1 MTKHAPP
8 SEGGESSDNH
18 RPPPKDGTETMEH
31 GHHEGM
37 QEQSH
42 QNVPVGASDTTGGSL
57 SPAPFVQDTK
67 GGRRRRKSTRKPKR
81 KSKAAKK
88 SRKTA
93 RKSARKSRRRRR
105 R

>member
-1 MTKHAPP
+1 MTKHDPP
-8 SEGGESSDNH
+8 QGNESSDNH
-18 RPPPKDGTETMEH
+18 RSPPPPKGQTETM
-31 GHHEGM
+31 GHSESMSG
-37 QEQSH
+37 H
-42 QNVPVGASDTTGGSL
+42 QPEPAGVEDKTSL
-57 SPAPFVQDTK
+57 SPANVTPSGDTK
-67 GGRRRRKSTRKPKR
+67 GGRRRRKSARKPKR